1 MFVFVIDKFL
11 QLFLYVFYLHLE
23 CRIRRYRISSKKKV
37 KSLLKKWRES
47 IEKLKS
53 DRRMNRLWRRSK
65 ALIYK
70 LRTIYYFKVNLE
82 FSIITVIIL
91 LDYLVYS

>member
-1 MFVFVIDKFL
+1 
-11 QLFLYVFYLHLE
+11 
-23 CRIRRYRISSKKKV
+23 
-37 KSLLKKWRES
+37 
-47 IEKLKS
+47 
-53 DRRMNRLWRRSK
+53 MNRLWRRSK